1 VRLPIVPFSPASLSI
16 VTRGY
21 PRSLRRWLV
30 AITLLHWLI
39 AIILMLA
46 SMKKQSVR
54 LKADPQ
60 RPVSSR
66 PLAAQ

>member
-1 VRLPIVPFSPASLSI
+1 

-46 SMKKQSVR
+46 SMKKQSAR

-60 RPVSSR
+60 RPVKSR
-66 PLAAQ
+66 PLAAL

>member
-1 VRLPIVPFSPASLSI
+1 
-16 VTRGY
+16 
-21 PRSLRRWLV
+21 V

-46 SMKKQSVR
+46 SMKKQSAR

-66 PLAAQ
+66 PLAAH

>member
-1 VRLPIVPFSPASLSI
+1 

-21 PRSLRRWLV
+21 PRSLRRWLL

-46 SMKKQSVR
+46 SMKKQSAR
-54 LKADPQ
+54 LKTDPL
-60 RPVSSR
+60 RPASSR
-66 PLAAQ
+66 RLAAL